1 MTGLVSTRYGIKV
14 SLGGSGSKHMGLFE
28 STWATC
34 RTYKQNAVPCDKDAP
49 AHCVRSLKGTLEA
62 RFVRC
67 EVRLF
72 RVECLQYIIVGLVL
86 LNLGLMFLS
95 DEQKIHM
102 QDKIPAINPFQLLVR
117 HGVWGKGVCV
127 GEGAVSRSK

>member
-1 MTGLVSTRYGIKV
+1 MGD
-14 SLGGSGSKHMGLFE
+14 MGLFE

-67 EVRLF
+67 EMRLF

-102 QDKIPAINPFQLLVR
+102 QDKIPAINPFQVLDLPW
-117 HGVWGKGVCV
+117 HWNALSICSSSPW
-127 GEGAVSRSK
+127 VSGCTIR

>member
-1 MTGLVSTRYGIKV
+1 
-14 SLGGSGSKHMGLFE
+14 MGLFE

-67 EVRLF
+67 EMRLF

-102 QDKIPAINPFQLLVR
+102 QRQDPGDQPLPAAGAPRSL
-117 HGVWGKGVCV
+117 
-127 GEGAVSRSK
+127 GEGCVCG